1 MTTIRVVTRDG
12 EERRIPAT
20 DGSSLML
27 AIRGA
32 SIDELHAICGGACSC
47 ATCHVWVDA
56 EWIEAAGPPNEVED
70 ALLDGSL
77 YREEG
82 SRLSCQ
88 ITVQPALDDMRVTI
102 APED

>member
-32 SIDELHAICGGACSC
+32 NSDLLAEKTLVEMGERHPDCETFVAPGQGHAPMLGSKDMVRRIGRLVAR
-47 ATCHVWVDA
+47 V
-56 EWIEAAGPPNEVED
+56 ERRAA
-70 ALLDGSL
+70 
-77 YREEG
+77 
-82 SRLSCQ
+82 
-88 ITVQPALDDMRVTI
+88 
-102 APED
+102 